1 MNCRACSPILLVFLM
16 SLFSAE
22 TLATKNVAAKYDGT
36 VNSFRWLKR
45 PIAVNHVQFR
55 NAQEKQVGLS
65 QFNGKI
71 ILLNLWATWCPPC
84 IKELPALDRLQQRL
98 GKDNFEI
105 VAISLD
111 DDIKLA
117 RELFFDT
124 LLIKS
129 MALYIESAEN
139 LGRDFPVDVVPASFF
154 IDRKGQAMGVLRG
167 YVDWDSADTDVIIK
181 RLIAGVTA
189 ATLRADK
196 AQQQQAE

>member
-1 MNCRACSPILLVFLM
+1 MNCRAYFPLLLVFLI
-16 SLFSAE
+16 SLFSGEA
-22 TLATKNVAAKYDGT
+22 LATRNDVYKFDGT
-36 VNSFRWLKR
+36 VNSIRWLKQ
-45 PIAVNHVQFR
+45 PIAVSHVQFR

-98 GKDNFEI
+98 GKDEFEI

-111 DDIKLA
+111 DDVKLA
-117 RELFFDT
+117 QEMFFDT

-154 IDRKGQAMGVLRG
+154 IDRKGQAIGVLRG
-167 YVDWDSADTDVIIK
+167 YVDWDIADTDVIIK

-189 ATLRADK
+189 ATLRVD
-196 AQQQQAE
+196 

>member
-1 MNCRACSPILLVFLM
+1 MNCRAYFPLLLVFLI
-16 SLFSAE
+16 SLFSGEA
-22 TLATKNVAAKYDGT
+22 LATRNDVYKFDGT
-36 VNSFRWLKR
+36 VNSIRWLKQ
-45 PIAVNHVQFR
+45 PIAVSHIQFR

-98 GKDNFEI
+98 GKDEFEI
-105 VAISLD
+105 VALSLD
-111 DDIKLA
+111 DDVKLA
-117 RELFFDT
+117 QEMFFDT

-154 IDRKGQAMGVLRG
+154 IDRKGQAIGVLRG

-189 ATLRADK
+189 ATLRVD
-196 AQQQQAE
+196 